1 MEGLVS
7 PGACLSVTCLPTE
20 QGDFVVL
27 ELGATGASLRV
38 LWVTLTGIEGHKVEP
53 RSQEF
58 VIPQEVMLGPGQQV
72 STQCIGSGPAWAAG
86 APVGRVKP
94 PTPFHS
100 SLTLPPAA
108 CLSSW
113 MCCPWAIRVCSLG
126 SASPSLV
133 TRQAWT
139 R

>member
-1 MEGLVS
+1 M
-7 PGACLSVTCLPTE
+7 
-20 QGDFVVL
+20 L
-27 ELGATGASLRV
+27 ELGASGASLRV
-38 LWVTLTGIEGHKVEP
+38 LWVTLMGVEGHKTEP

-72 STQCIGSGPAWAAG
+72 STHCPASGPTSAAG
-86 APVGRVKP
+86 APVSRAKHP
-94 PTPFHS
+94 HLSLS
-100 SLTLPPAA
+100 SLILPPAV

-113 MCCPWAIRVCSLG
+113 MRSLWASRVCSLG